1 MSEKRLTAIVV
12 EDERLPR
19 LSLLQKLEEMRQQVE
34 VLDSC
39 DNYDSALQSIVRYK
53 PDLLLLDIQLRGRNS
68 MELLEELKAVGP
80 LPQIIFTTAYNERGY
95 LMKAIKLQAADY
107 LLKPIDKNELALAIA
122 KVAAKGRTPK
132 NPPPAPPQGRGDWSG
147 RLSFRTANGRVFM
160 DEGDIAYIMADGN
173 YAQLTGFHGRDM
185 VLENLSALE
194 GRLDGERFVRIDRS
208 TIVNVKSIY
217 RLNAKR
223 RTCTLMA
230 ADGTTVE
237 LQLSKSGMEKLMG

>member
-12 EDERLPR
+12 EDEKLPR
-19 LSLLQKLEEMRQQVE
+19 LSLLQKLEDLRQQVE
-34 VLDSC
+34 VVDSC

-68 MELLEELKAVGP
+68 MELLEELKALGP

-95 LMKAIKLQAADY
+95 LMKAIKLQVADY
-107 LLKPIDKNELALAIA
+107 LLKPIDRNELALAIA
-122 KVAAKGRTPK
+122 KAAQAAQAPEKTKDKGE
-132 NPPPAPPQGRGDWSG
+132 AE
-147 RLSFRTANGRVFM
+147 RLSFRTANGKVFM
-160 DEGDIAYIMADGN
+160 EEADIAYIVADGN
-173 YAQLTGFHGRDM
+173 YAQVTGFRGRDM

-194 GRLDGERFVRIDRS
+194 GRLDGEQFVRVDRS
-208 TIVNVKSIY
+208 TIVNVKCIY

-237 LQLSKSGMEKLMG
+237 LTLSKNGIERLING

>member
-1 MSEKRLTAIVV
+1 MGNEKRLTAIVV
-12 EDERLPR
+12 EDQKLPR
-19 LSLLQKLEEMRQQVE
+19 LSLLQKLEELRQQVE
-34 VLDSC
+34 VVDSC

-68 MELLEELKAVGP
+68 MELLEELKALGP

-95 LMKAIKLQAADY
+95 LMKAIKLQVADY
-107 LLKPIDKNELALAIA
+107 LLKPIDRNELALAIA
-122 KVAAKGRTPK
+122 KAAQAAQAANGESARDKGE
-132 NPPPAPPQGRGDWSG
+132 AG
-147 RLSFRTANGRVFM
+147 RLSFRTVNGKVFM
-160 DEGDIAYIMADGN
+160 EESDIAYIEADGN
-173 YAQLTGFHGRDM
+173 YAQITGFRGRDM

-194 GRLDGERFVRIDRS
+194 GRLDGEQFVRVDRS
-208 TIVNVKSIY
+208 TIVNVKCIY

-237 LQLSKSGMEKLMG
+237 LTLSKNGIERLING